1 MDEFEL
7 IGRYFARAG
16 AKRADVVL
24 GVGDDAALLR
34 VPEGSEL
41 AAAVDTLVE
50 GRHFPAG
57 ADPHSIGHRALAVN
71 LSDIAA
77 MGAVPAWAT
86 LALTLPRA
94 DAEWLDGFARGFGEL
109 ASTHGV
115 SLVGGDTTAGPLTI
129 SVQILGHVPR
139 GSALRR
145 GGGKEGDVL
154 AVTGTLG
161 DAGAGLALA
170 LGTLETKD
178 PEAARELARRFEYP
192 TPRVD
197 FGIAARGIAS
207 AAMDLS
213 DGLVGDLPKLARASG
228 LGAAVEVGKLPISRA
243 LSAASD
249 PKQSLAWALGG
260 GDDYELL
267 IAVAPG
273 RYGALAAQADQL
285 NLRLTPIG
293 ELRRG
298 NAVTWT
304 SHGAEFEPQS
314 KGFDHFRR
322 ASTQITV

>member
-7 IGRYFARAG
+7 IRRYFARVG
-16 AKRADVVL
+16 AERTDVEL

-34 VPEGSEL
+34 VPEGAEL
-41 AAAVDTLVE
+41 VAAVDTLVE

-57 ADPHSIGHRALAVN
+57 TNARSIGHRALAVN
-71 LSDIAA
+71 LSDMAA

-94 DAEWLDGFARGFGEL
+94 DGGWLEGFARGFGEL
-109 ASTHGV
+109 AAVHGV
-115 SLVGGDTTAGPLTI
+115 ALVGGDTTSGPLTI

-145 GGGKEGDVL
+145 GGGKAGDVL

-161 DAGAGLALA
+161 DAGAGLAIATRA
-170 LGTLETKD
+170 LEATD
-178 PEAARELARRFEYP
+178 AAAARELLRRFEYP
-192 TPRVD
+192 TPRVEL
-197 FGIAARGIAS
+197 GISARGIAS
-207 AAMDLS
+207 AAMDIS
-213 DGLVGDLPKLARASG
+213 DGLAGDLPKLAAAGG
-228 LGAAVEVGKLPISRA
+228 LGATVEVERLPLSVALRA
-243 LSAASD
+243 AAS
-249 PKQSLAWALGG
+249 PEQSRSWALGA

-267 IAVAPG
+267 LAVPPEHFD
-273 RYGALAAQADQL
+273 ALAARAGQL
-285 NLRLTPIG
+285 NLRLTAIG

-304 SHGAEFEPQS
+304 AHGAEFTPSVQ
-314 KGFDHFRR
+314 GFDHFRR